1 MNVLTGFK
9 YIGEKMTEFAKTG
22 DHTYLIGFEESYGY
36 LVGTHA
42 RDKDGVV
49 ATMLIA
55 EMAAYYKTKGK
66 SLYEALMDIYNKYGY
81 YSEKTVSFVMP
92 GKDGMEKMSQLLTDL
107 RQTPPTKVAGMD
119 VILYTDYQSQTIK
132 DTKGNV
138 SPLKGLPKSNVLK
151 YNLSDEK
158 TYFIVRPSGTE
169 PKIKLYLG
177 TFAESFETAEKT
189 IEKVLED
196 CKKQLGL

>member
-1 MNVLTGFK
+1 MPENGVVIKTIVTTELAAAIAHSYGIEIMNVLTGFK

-66 SLYEALMDIYNKYGY
+66 SLYEALMDIYKKYGY

-107 RQTPPTKVAGMD
+107 R
-119 VILYTDYQSQTIK
+119 
-132 DTKGNV
+132 
-138 SPLKGLPKSNVLK
+138 
-151 YNLSDEK
+151 LSL
-158 TYFIVRPSGTE
+158 IH
-169 PKIKLYLG
+169 I
-177 TFAESFETAEKT
+177 
-189 IEKVLED
+189 
-196 CKKQLGL
+196 

>member
-1 MNVLTGFK
+1 
-9 YIGEKMTEFAKTG
+9 
-22 DHTYLIGFEESYGY
+22 
-36 LVGTHA
+36 
-42 RDKDGVV
+42 
-49 ATMLIA
+49 
-55 EMAAYYKTKGK
+55 
-66 SLYEALMDIYNKYGY
+66 MDIYKKYGY

-119 VILYTDYQSQTIK
+119 VVLYTDYQSQTIK

-169 PKIKLYLG
+169 PKIKLYCLMKG
-177 TFAESFETAEKT
+177 ETEEEANELLKLVKEDIDRI
-189 IEKVLED
+189 IE
-196 CKKQLGL
+196 

>member
-1 MNVLTGFK
+1 
-9 YIGEKMTEFAKTG
+9 MTEFAKTG

-66 SLYEALMDIYNKYGY
+66 SLYEALMDIYKKYGY

-107 RQTPPTKVAGMD
+107 RQTPPTKLQVWT
-119 VILYTDYQSQTIK
+119 LYFTPTISHKQLKIQRAMFHLLKVCLSQT
-132 DTKGNV
+132 
-138 SPLKGLPKSNVLK
+138 
-151 YNLSDEK
+151 Y
-158 TYFIVRPSGTE
+158 
-169 PKIKLYLG
+169 
-177 TFAESFETAEKT
+177 
-189 IEKVLED
+189 
-196 CKKQLGL
+196 